1 MAFTILFALFALTMV
16 MALVNRPRFA
26 EALFLLTVALSAAVF
41 LHHATD
47 TLAISL

>member
-1 MAFTILFALFALTMV
+1 MAFTGLFALFALTMAAAIANRRRAAEV
-16 MALVNRPRFA
+16 LFVLGLV
-26 EALFLLTVALSAAVF
+26 LSFLVF

>member
-1 MAFTILFALFALTMV
+1 MLFAFLDWQRA
-16 MALVNRPRFA
+16 A
-26 EALFLLTVALSAAVF
+26 EALFLLTVALSVVVF